1 MNRWHWAS
9 LLLAVCLSGC
19 ASLPGAT
26 TDTVDGR
33 TVEYVQAGQGT
44 PVVVFENGA
53 ILEQGPPTQIF
64 DNPQVARTRD
74 FLSHLGWEG

>member
-1 MNRWHWAS
+1 MKPWHWTS
-9 LLLAVCLSGC
+9 LLLAVSLSGC

-44 PVVVFENGA
+44 PVVVFENGLGA
-53 ILEQGPPTQIF
+53 RLDWWSKVWPDT
-64 DNPQVARTRD
+64 VA
-74 FLSHLGWEG
+74 